1 MSIENRI
8 IALEEENREL
18 RERLDLL
25 EFEFEMLLD
34 NSESSRYFI
43 ERGFTRKQYNAVMD
57 LMDEMRQKIFN
68 NKEVSS
74 AEYEF
79 EIRKI
84 NPDCDY
90 HDAEIIAKLFMEE
103 GRWEEVFP
111 ALYGDSIKYKHYLER
126 RKQGGNRFAD

>member
-1 MSIENRI
+1 MTIEDKI
-8 IALEEENREL
+8 TFLEKENNEL
-18 RERLDLL
+18 MERLNLL
-25 EFEFEMLLD
+25 EFKFEMLLD

-43 ERGFTRKQYNAVMD
+43 ERGFTRKQYTAVMD
-57 LMDEMRQKIFN
+57 LMDEIRQKIFN
-68 NKEVSS
+68 KEEVSS
-74 AEYEF
+74 TEYEF

-111 ALYGDSIKYKHYLER
+111 ALYGDSIKYRGYFER
-126 RKQGGNRFAD
+126 RKQGGNQFAD

>member
-25 EFEFEMLLD
+25 EFKFELLLD

-43 ERGFTRKQYNAVMD
+43 ERGFSRKQYNAVMD
-57 LMDEMRQKIFN
+57 LMDAMRQKLFN
-68 NKEVSS
+68 NKKVSS
-74 AEYEF
+74 AEYEC

-111 ALYGDSIKYKHYLER
+111 ALYGDSIKYKGYLER
-126 RKQGGNRFAD
+126 RKQGGNSFAD